1 MDLRLITSDA
11 EHDATPAVV
20 VQEERTRVVVRLVGE
35 IDLAARPALD
45 AAVELAAGSTCTDI
59 VVDLG
64 ETRFIDC
71 SVLAALG
78 RLQEAAGARG
88 GRVRIVGARRSVA
101 SVIELGGMTPLLSL
115 DEDVPQPR

>member
-45 AAVELAAGSTCTDI
+45 AAVDVASGSAFADI

-64 ETRFIDC
+64 DAGFIDC
-71 SVLAALG
+71 SVLAALS
-78 RLQEAAGARG
+78 RLHEVAAVRG

-115 DEDVPQPR
+115 DGDSPQPR